1 MVKIIFSDMD
11 GTLLTSANRLPEGF
25 AAAMAEL
32 KRRNVIFAPASG
44 RQYFSLIRSF
54 EEYRDE
60 FLFLAE
66 NGTLVMYRGKEIF
79 SDPIGFEAARKVLAA
94 SESLG
99 ANILRVYCGKK
110 DAYLR
115 REQEVPE
122 FQAELE
128 KYYTHNGVV
137 DDFNT
142 LDDIPL
148 KLAFFDA
155 TGNAKENIYDKLAPS
170 CVGLKIVLSS
180 DYWVDVMSPSI
191 NKGEAVKNIQRVM
204 NFKRDECAA
213 FGDYLN
219 DFEMLQEV
227 GYPFAMANAHPD
239 LKRISKFETTSNDEA
254 GVLVGIR
261 RLIAYGLI

>member
-11 GTLLTSANRLPEGF
+11 GTLLTSANKLPDGF
-25 AAAMAEL
+25 AKAMAEL
-32 KRRNVIFAPASG
+32 KRRGVIFAPASG

-54 EEYRDE
+54 EEYLDE

-66 NGTLVMYRGKEIF
+66 NGTLVMYKGKEVF
-79 SDPIGFEAARKVLAA
+79 SSPIGFEAARKVLAA
-94 SESLG
+94 TESFE
-99 ANILRVYCGKK
+99 NILRVYCGKK

-115 REQEVPE
+115 REQDIPKYH
-122 FQAELE
+122 AELE

-137 DDFNT
+137 NDFNE

-148 KLAFFDA
+148 KLAFFDP
-155 TGNAKENIYDKLAPS
+155 TGNSKKNIYAKIAPFFTD
-170 CVGLKIVLSS
+170 LQIVLSS
-180 DYWVDVMSPSI
+180 DYWVDVMSPNI

-204 NFKRDECAA
+204 NFKPEECAA

-219 DFEMLQEV
+219 DCEMLQAV
-227 GYPFAMANAHPD
+227 GYGFAVENAHPD
-239 LKRISKFETTSNDEA
+239 LKSIAKFTVPSNDEA

>member
-1 MVKIIFSDMD
+1 MIKIIFSDMD
-11 GTLLTSANRLPEGF
+11 GTLLTSANRLPAGF
-25 AAAMAEL
+25 AEAMAEL

-79 SDPIGFEAARKVLAA
+79 SRPIGFEAARKVLAA

-99 ANILRVYCGKK
+99 SNILRVYCGKN

-115 REQEVPE
+115 REQDVPA
-122 FQAELE
+122 FHVELE

-137 DDFNT
+137 DSFDEVE
-142 LDDIPL
+142 DVPL
-148 KLAFFDA
+148 KIAFFDL

-170 CVGLKIVLSS
+170 CVGLQIVLSS
-180 DYWVDVMSPSI
+180 DYWVDVMSPNI

-204 NFKRDECAA
+204 NFKPEECAA

-219 DFEMLQEV
+219 DYEMLQEV

>member
-1 MVKIIFSDMD
+1 MIKIIFSDMD
-11 GTLLTSANRLPEGF
+11 GTLLTSANKLPDGF
-25 AAAMAEL
+25 AEAVDEL

-54 EEYRDE
+54 ENYLDE

-66 NGTLVMYRGKEIF
+66 NGTLVMYKGKEIF
-79 SDPIGFEAARKVLAA
+79 SSPIGFEAAHRVLAA
-94 SESLG
+94 SEG
-99 ANILRVYCGKK
+99 FENILRVYCGKK

-115 REQEVPE
+115 REQDIPKFHV
-122 FQAELE
+122 ELE

-142 LDDIPL
+142 IDDIPL
-148 KLAFFDA
+148 KLAFFDP
-155 TGNAKENIYDKLAPS
+155 TGNSKENIFDKLAPF
-170 CVGLKIVLSS
+170 CTDLKIVLSS

-204 NFKRDECAA
+204 NFKPEECAA

-219 DFEMLQEV
+219 DCEMIQAV
-227 GYPFAMANAHPD
+227 GYGFAMANAHPD
-239 LKRISKFETTSNDEA
+239 LKRLAKFLVPSNDEA
-254 GVLVGIR
+254 GVITGIR

>member
-1 MVKIIFSDMD
+1 MVKIIFCDMD
-11 GTLLTSANRLPEGF
+11 GTLLTSENKLPDGF

-44 RQYFSLIRSF
+44 RQYFSLLRSF

-66 NGTLVMYRGKEIF
+66 NGTLVMYKGKEIF
-79 SDPIGFEAARKVLAA
+79 SSPIGFEAARRVLAA

-99 ANILRVYCGKK
+99 ENILRVYCGKK

-115 REQEVPE
+115 REQDVPE
-122 FQAELE
+122 FHAELE

-137 DDFNT
+137 DDFNE
-142 LDDIPL
+142 LDDLPL

-155 TGNAKENIYDKLAPS
+155 TGNAKENIYDKLAPN
-170 CVGLKIVLSS
+170 CADLQIVLSS
-180 DYWVDVMSPSI
+180 DYWVDVMSPNI
-191 NKGEAVKNIQRVM
+191 GKGEAVKNIQRVM
-204 NFKRDECAA
+204 NLKPEECAA

-219 DFEMLQEV
+219 DREMLQAV
-227 GYPFAMANAHPD
+227 GYGFAMENAHPD
-239 LKRISKFETTSNDEA
+239 IKSIAKFVVPSNDHG
-254 GVLVGIR
+254 GVIFGIR
-261 RLIAYGLI
+261 RLMVYRLI

>member
-1 MVKIIFSDMD
+1 MIKIIFSDMD
-11 GTLLTSANRLPEGF
+11 GTLLTSANKLPDGF
-25 AAAMAEL
+25 AETMYEL

-54 EEYRDE
+54 ENYIDE

-66 NGTLVMYRGKEIF
+66 NGTLVMYKGKEIF
-79 SDPIGFEAARKVLAA
+79 SSPIGFEAARRVLAA
-94 SESLG
+94 SEG
-99 ANILRVYCGKK
+99 FENILRVYCGKK

-115 REQEVPE
+115 REQDIPE
-122 FQAELE
+122 FYAELE

-137 DDFNT
+137 DDFNE

-148 KLAFFDA
+148 KIALFDK
-155 TGNAKENIYDKLAPS
+155 TGNAKENIFDKLAPF
-170 CVGLKIVLSS
+170 CTDLQIVLSS
-180 DYWVDVMSPSI
+180 DYWVDVMSPNI

-204 NFKRDECAA
+204 KFKPEECAA

-219 DFEMLQEV
+219 DCEMIQAV

-239 LKRISKFETTSNDEA
+239 LKRFAKFEVPSNDES